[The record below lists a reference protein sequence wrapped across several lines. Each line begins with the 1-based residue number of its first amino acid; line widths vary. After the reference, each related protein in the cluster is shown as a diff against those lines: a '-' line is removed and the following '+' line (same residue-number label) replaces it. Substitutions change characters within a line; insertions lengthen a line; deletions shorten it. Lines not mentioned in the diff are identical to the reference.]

1 MHDSYSA
8 PQMSG
13 KYTVIRPLRPHDVEH
28 PKGHVKIKLLN
39 HRDSSLS
46 LSFTLFHNP
55 DVWHLA
61 NIIQDLLDWEQNEC
75 RKRGS
80 SFSESTT
87 GNKPIKKAGNS
98 AQA

>member
-1 MHDSYSA
+1 MHGSYSA

-13 KYTVIRPLRPHDVEH
+13 KPRVIRPLRPHDVEH
-28 PKGHVKIKLLN
+28 PKRHVPMKLLN
-39 HRDSSLS
+39 HKDSPLSVSL
-46 LSFTLFHNP
+46 FQNP

-75 RKRGS
+75 RKGGS

-87 GNKPIKKAGNS
+87 GNKPIKKKF
-98 AQA
+98 